1 MNFADVKRIM
11 IPEGD
16 VYSIARGDEIL
27 WKKSRI
33 PAEYQE
39 VAYLR
44 SNGKQYID
52 SEVAA
57 STSIITEVKCRS
69 FVGNKAIVASG
80 TSSSVRYQI
89 YCNTNLTYSAAF
101 AGTTSGLGGVSSTEV
116 AVIRLD
122 PVARKATINGV
133 EYDLPYEG
141 TVQERTLWLFARN
154 QTSSVT
160 NYYSTTDMWYC
171 KMWDGSY
178 DNLIRDYVPC
188 YRKSDNEAGMYDIVS
203 NEFLTNVGT
212 GEFAVG
218 SEVVS

>member
-1 MNFADVKRIM
+1 VRGLF
-11 IPEGD
+11 IPEGE
-16 VYSIARGDEIL
+16 VAVISRGSDIL
-27 WKKSRI
+27 WKKSRL

-52 SEVAA
+52 SEIAA

-69 FVGNKAIVASG
+69 FVGNKCIVGMG
-80 TSSSVRYQI
+80 TSADYRYQI
-89 YCNTNLTYSAAF
+89 YANTNLVYSVSV
-101 AGTTSGLGGVSSTEV
+101 AGESNNFGGIYPISEMTT
-116 AVIRLD
+116 IKLD
-122 PVARKATINGV
+122 PVAKKATVNGV
-133 EYDLPYEG
+133 EYDLPWTG
-141 TVQERTLWLFARN
+141 SIQDRSLWLFARN

-188 YRKSDNEAGMYDIVS
+188 YRKSDGIAGMYDLVTGRLFTS
-203 NEFLTNVGT
+203 LGSEEFLY
-212 GEFAVG
+212 E
-218 SEVVS
+218 EVAA